1 MGTFLKKRK
10 KTTHM
15 GFKGNLTLNVPSKLM
30 GNMSDWYNPLKR
42 KPAIVTT
49 VKYVVHV
56 CLDYLMI

>member
-1 MGTFLKKRK
+1 
-10 KTTHM
+10 M
-15 GFKGNLTLNVPSKLM
+15 GFKGNLTLNVPSKLI

-56 CLDYLMI
+56 SLDYLMI